1 MVCKE
6 YYFRVVARVVFL
18 LLNSLILFY
27 FIFHIPNVSLVVIT
41 ASVLVYQV
49 FALITY
55 LNKVNTKIENIFMA
69 HLSGEVTSSYSKSG
83 RGGEFNK
90 IYDYFNQMNSRLE
103 RIRID
108 NEIQNNYFKTIVD
121 QTSVGLISFTGD
133 GQVEFLNDATRR
145 IFKVFVVKN
154 LSKLN
159 IFKEDFS
166 DYLLHLEPEK
176 TELVSVMVKG
186 EMIQLS
192 VKKVEFKAGTRSLN
206 LVSVQNIKEEL
217 DQKEVESWQK
227 LIRVLTHEIMNSITP
242 ITSVVNTL
250 SRMFKNKD
258 SGVVI
263 TPGEI
268 NVQSIER
275 TVRGLDIV
283 EKRGEGLKQ
292 FVSNYR
298 DLTRLPKPEFQEVMV
313 KQLFMDIE
321 VLLQEDIAQRGIGLV
336 IACHPSLQLLMD
348 RKLIE
353 QVMINLV
360 KNAMEACDGN
370 PQGLIKLSAYSS
382 NEHTFI
388 EVEDNGKGIPAEV
401 AENMFV
407 PFFTTK
413 EKGSGIGLSL
423 SRQFVRLHGGTLDFR
438 SVPGEKTVF
447 TIKL

>member
-348 RKLIE
+348 LKLIE